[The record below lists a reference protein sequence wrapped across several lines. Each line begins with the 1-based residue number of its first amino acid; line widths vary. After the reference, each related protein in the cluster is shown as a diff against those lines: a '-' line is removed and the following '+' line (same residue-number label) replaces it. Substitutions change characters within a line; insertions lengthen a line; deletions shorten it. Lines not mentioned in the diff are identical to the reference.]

1 MIEIDGVSKLY
12 KLYQKPGDRLKEAAL
27 LGRRHF
33 YREHWALRDISLEI
47 KKGETFCIV
56 GENGSGKSTLLKLIA
71 GILEPTSGTVRIHG
85 RLSALL
91 ELGAGFNPEFTGRQ
105 NLFLNGSLLGLSP
118 REIEQS
124 TGGILDFA
132 EIGTYIDQPVK
143 TYSSGMV
150 VRLGFAI
157 AVQLNPEILV
167 VDEALAVGDVYFRH
181 RCMRKIHELRARGVT
196 IVYVTHDVTEIKE
209 IGHRAL
215 WLEGGRVRELGDVT
229 GIAHRYMA
237 ALLEKDSE
245 RWRTHQATAAQ
256 VRRVSEVPP
265 EVVRQIPVGTTRY
278 GDGRAELLGI
288 EITDRAG
295 RPVDSIQT
303 PAEIVVR
310 VSIRAKQPIEAPVA
324 GFLMRTTQGVDFSG
338 TNTSRQN
345 IPVAPMSPGEVRTFD
360 FHLKLP
366 ELTPA
371 HFSFTPAI
379 ADGDWVKFQLCDMA
393 ENAALLRVLGG
404 PKPIQG
410 YMRLPCLVHVH
421 TSEASSL
428 ARAVPPG
435 PAR

>member
-12 KLYQKPGDRLKEAAL
+12 KLYQKPGDRLKEAAWF
-27 LGRRHF
+27 GRRHF
-33 YREHWALRDISLEI
+33 YREHWALRDITLEI

-71 GILEPTSGTVRIHG
+71 GILEPTSGSVRIHG

-105 NLFLNGSLLGLSP
+105 NLFLNGALLGLSP
-118 REIEQS
+118 RDVEQS
-124 TGGILDFA
+124 VGGILDFA
-132 EIGTYIDQPVK
+132 EIGAYIDQPVK

-196 IVYVTHDVTEIKE
+196 IVYVTHDVGEIKE

-215 WLEGGRVRELGDVT
+215 WLEGGCIRELGDVT
-229 GIAHRYMA
+229 GIAHRYLA
-237 ALLEKDSE
+237 ALLDKDSE
-245 RWRTHQATAAQ
+245 RWRSRQAAAAH
-256 VRRVSEVPP
+256 VRRVPDSPP
-265 EVVRQIPVGTTRY
+265 EVVRRIPTGTPRY

-288 EITDRAG
+288 EVADRAG
-295 RPVDSIQT
+295 RPLDSIQT

-310 VSIRAKQPIEAPVA
+310 VSVRATQPIDAPVV
-324 GFLMRTTQGVDFSG
+324 GLLMRTGQGVDFSG

-345 IPVAPMSPGEVRTFD
+345 IPVAPMAPGEVRTFD
-360 FHLKLP
+360 FHWKLP
-366 ELTPA
+366 ELAPA

-379 ADGDWVKFQLCDMA
+379 ADGDWVEFRLCDMA
-393 ENAALLRVLGG
+393 ENAASLRVLAG

-410 YMRLPCLVHVH
+410 YMRLPCTVSVH
-421 TSEASSL
+421 
-428 ARAVPPG
+428 AVALQPRP
-435 PAR
+435 